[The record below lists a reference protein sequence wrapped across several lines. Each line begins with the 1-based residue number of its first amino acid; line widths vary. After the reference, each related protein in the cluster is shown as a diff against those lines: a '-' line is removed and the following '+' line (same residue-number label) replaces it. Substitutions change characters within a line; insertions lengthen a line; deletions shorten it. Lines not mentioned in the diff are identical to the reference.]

1 MKTVGGYFFC
11 PFLKIFSEK
20 VYICPNFFALKVEGF
35 LINCENF
42 QKALKKRALPLGI
55 SEGMKI
61 FLKILR
67 KHPLKTPFPVHTSGG
82 VNLSNNRRR
91 DLKK

>member
-1 MKTVGGYFFC
+1 MPIYK
-11 PFLKIFSEK
+11 KFSEK
-20 VYICPNFFALKVEGF
+20 VYICPNFFALRVEGF
-35 LINCENF
+35 LINCKNF
-42 QKALKKRALPLGI
+42 QKSLKKCALPLGI
-55 SEGMKI
+55 SEVMKI

-67 KHPLKTPFPVHTSGG
+67 KHPLKTSFPVHTSGG